1 MLEVELNN
9 ASPYEATT
17 VGISTRA
24 KTPQPTTDAPLAVV
38 ANFLAKSAPAEV
50 QAKPNTLKVKWLDQP
65 MQVYRTGTSYM
76 SDIAKANT
84 RTPSGHPEGYL
95 EAFAN
100 LYKNF
105 ALTLN
110 ANLTGEKPTEA
121 MLDFPTVVEG
131 VRGMAFIENV
141 VASSKSDQKW
151 YDFKI

>member
-1 MLEVELNN
+1 
-9 ASPYEATT
+9 
-17 VGISTRA
+17 
-24 KTPQPTTDAPLAVV
+24 
-38 ANFLAKSAPAEV
+38 
-50 QAKPNTLKVKWLDQP
+50 

-110 ANLTGEKPTEA
+110 ANLNGEKPTEA